1 MSTDFS
7 IKPVGAPVATPVALP
22 ASPAANSAVGNTEL
36 PASQSVTAAD
46 AGTSARND
54 PGTSGSGAA
63 SDSVSRQAFIDRA
76 AGSIVYQVVDN
87 RTNQVVQQFP
97 NDAVLRRRAY
107 FRTLDLTKGTPTGLL
122 ATDRKA

>member
-7 IKPVGAPVATPVALP
+7 IKPVGAPVATPIAQP
-22 ASPAANSAVGNTEL
+22 ASPAASSAVGTTEL

-46 AGTSARND
+46 AGASARND
-54 PGTSGSGAA
+54 PGTSGAA
-63 SDSVSRQAFIDRA
+63 SDSTSRQAFLDRA

-107 FRTLDLTKGTPTGLL
+107 FRTLDLTKGTPTGQL
-122 ATDRKA
+122 ATDLKA

>member
-46 AGTSARND
+46 AGASARND
-54 PGTSGSGAA
+54 PGTSGAA